1 MKANQEYI
9 YIYIFFFLKA
19 RNTNYFTS
27 IFYRLPC
34 EILLVSEDDVSD
46 DFK

>member
-9 YIYIFFFLKA
+9 YIYIFLKA